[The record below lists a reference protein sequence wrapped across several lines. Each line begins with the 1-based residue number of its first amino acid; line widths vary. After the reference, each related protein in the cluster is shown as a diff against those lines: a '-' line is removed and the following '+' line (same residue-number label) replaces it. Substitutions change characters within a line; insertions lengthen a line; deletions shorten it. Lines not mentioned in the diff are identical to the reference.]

1 MSMRNPLHIYRDIV
15 IGAANRAY
23 HVKKIRNTLEMAIY
37 VRDEIKVM
45 LSDKLHEQMD
55 IERIAN
61 IIGNRFERLLDE
73 GATLDLFR
81 DLDFQIT
88 FGRGAETYQRELGD
102 LDYEHARLFR
112 QRKQSHLEKMAES
125 LKEFDRVWT
134 FIGPLLKANPDW
146 LWRDA
151 IAHLETHGGIPAE

>member
-1 MSMRNPLHIYRDIV
+1 MSLRNPLHIYRDIV

-23 HVKKIRNTLEMAIY
+23 HVKKIRNTMEMAIY
-37 VRDEIKVM
+37 VRDEIKLM
-45 LSDKLHEQMD
+45 LSDKLNEQMAL
-55 IERIAN
+55 ERIIN

-73 GATLDLFR
+73 GSTLDLFH

-88 FGRGAETYQRELGD
+88 FGRGTETYQRELGD
-102 LDYEHARLFR
+102 LDYEHALLFR
-112 QRKQSHLEKMAES
+112 RRKQSHMEKMAES

-151 IAHLETHGGIPAE
+151 ITYLEANGGIPAE